1 MKINWVIQ
9 YKLRWYLIGS
19 TDKTKVREVVVS
31 SCYASFSDIKE
42 NSEYFR
48 ERSNAVLSV
57 YYNKFFVRML
67 KYV

>member
-19 TDKTKVREVVVS
+19 TDKTKVNEVVVS

-42 NSEYFR
+42 NSHYFR
-48 ERSNAVLSV
+48 ERSNVVLSV
-57 YYNKFFVRML
+57 YPNKFFVRML